1 MVTIGGPRPLVYSP
15 DDNTYYIDID
25 IKTWNKRKWNPFI
38 LMVSWTSSREY
49 RQEQNQY
56 ASSILPS
63 SITGSK
69 NPIYYRDKKIKNK
82 KNSWPYTKFYTDVRQ
97 VSNTIY

>member
-1 MVTIGGPRPLVYSP
+1 
-15 DDNTYYIDID
+15 
-25 IKTWNKRKWNPFI
+25 
-38 LMVSWTSSREY
+38 MVSWTSSREY

-82 KNSWPYTKFYTDVRQ
+82 KNS
-97 VSNTIY
+97 